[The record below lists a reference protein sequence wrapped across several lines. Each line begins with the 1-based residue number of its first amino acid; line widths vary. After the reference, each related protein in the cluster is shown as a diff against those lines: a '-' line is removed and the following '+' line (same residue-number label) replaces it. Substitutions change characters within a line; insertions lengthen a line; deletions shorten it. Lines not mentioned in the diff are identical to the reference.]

1 MPRTGR
7 RSLSFAAALIAML
20 AAPAAAQAATYTVKV
35 GDGACGGADL
45 ACGGLAEAADAAA
58 VGDPVFVVNGTLTF
72 TGNSGATA
80 KLQKVG
86 LSQPNGAAP
95 GVVSS
100 GTAGLEISDAFVAS
114 SAEDGV
120 RFSASAANKIVR
132 STIVTG
138 GAQTAAVRVISP
150 DASTNTKQLLI
161 ESTLLTGGFAG
172 LSVNTGS
179 GLTLLAAPP
188 GDVGVTLR
196 HVTAAGSTHGLV
208 LDASMANPL
217 IGGPFGNITASVT
230 DSIIQN
236 GTLKA
241 NYGGVLVVAA
251 PNTVTDTY
259 TRTLQGAFDAA

>member
-58 VGDPVFVVNGTLTF
+58 VGDIFKVAQGTAPYGSATFDVGGITIVGDPVFVVNGTLTF

-100 GTAGLEISDAFVAS
+100 GAAGLEISDAFVSS

-120 RFSASAANKIVR
+120 RFSASTANKIVR
-132 STIVTG
+132 STIVT
-138 GAQTAAVRVISP
+138 
-150 DASTNTKQLLI
+150 
-161 ESTLLTGGFAG
+161 
-172 LSVNTGS
+172 
-179 GLTLLAAPP
+179 
-188 GDVGVTLR
+188 
-196 HVTAAGSTHGLV
+196 
-208 LDASMANPL
+208 
-217 IGGPFGNITASVT
+217 
-230 DSIIQN
+230 
-236 GTLKA
+236 
-241 NYGGVLVVAA
+241 
-251 PNTVTDTY
+251 
-259 TRTLQGAFDAA
+259 